1 MAREKL
7 IRIGTRGSSPAQ
19 VGDGQSGGATCLG
32 AREMNRSETSEHGV
46 RRDLASRADALSA
59 SFGASYAGILA
70 FVAVASEGSFTR
82 AAERLG
88 VGRPAVSRNVQKLEA
103 QLSTRLFQRTT
114 RTTELTREGQRF
126 FENCHQGVAQ
136 IVEAMN
142 DMLELRQGPP
152 RGLIRISA
160 AVGFGRK
167 IVAPLLEKFADAYPE
182 IVIDLLLDDRPI
194 DLVSERID
202 VSFRNGRIEDS
213 SIIARQ
219 LIPMQMALCAAPSY
233 VARHGLPQSIDDLGR
248 HECINFRFASGRLFE
263 WEFNV
268 DGRVQK
274 YLPTSRLTFNDADL
288 VLRAVLN
295 GSGIAQM
302 AGYQIRDH
310 LASNELVVALAKH
323 VPEDR
328 GHYICYLSRQHLPT
342 RIRIFVDFMTEQIR
356 ARDLNCMT
364 RFNPETA
371 DLSSTGLAA

>member
-1 MAREKL
+1 MGRAERSEP
-7 IRIGTRGSSPAQ
+7 GGG
-19 VGDGQSGGATCLG
+19 GDLVGGAD
-32 AREMNRSETSEHGV
+32 AR
-46 RRDLASRADALSA
+46 SA

-70 FVAVASEGSFTR
+70 FVAVASEGSFTK
-82 AAERLG
+82 AAEKLG

-114 RTTELTREGQRF
+114 RMTELTSEGQRF
-126 FENCHQGVAQ
+126 FENCRQGVAQ

-152 RGLIRISA
+152 RGLIRISS

-167 IVAPLLEKFADAYPE
+167 IVAPLLETFARAYPD
-182 IVIDLLLDDRPI
+182 IVFDLLLDDRPI

-202 VSFRNGRIEDS
+202 VAFRNGRIEDS

-233 VARHGLPQSIDDLGR
+233 VAKHGLPKSLADLDR
-248 HECINFRFASGRLFE
+248 HECVNFRFASGRIFE

-274 YLPTSRLTFNDADL
+274 YLPTSRLTFNDAEL
-288 VLRAVLN
+288 VLQAVLR
-295 GSGIAQM
+295 GAGIAQM

-310 LASNELVVALAKH
+310 LASNELVVALAKYL
-323 VPEDR
+323 PEDR

-356 ARDLNCMT
+356 ALDLNCMT
-364 RFNPETA
+364 RFNPDITDE
-371 DLSSTGLAA
+371 SSPALAA

>member
-1 MAREKL
+1 MSEEA
-7 IRIGTRGSSPAQ
+7 
-19 VGDGQSGGATCLG
+19 
-32 AREMNRSETSEHGV
+32 EMIHSEPSEHGV
-46 RRDLASRADALSA
+46 CRALTSRADALSA

-70 FVAVASEGSFTR
+70 FVAVASEGSFTK

-103 QLSTRLFQRTT
+103 QLRTRLFQRTT
-114 RTTELTREGQRF
+114 RTTELTSEGQRF

-152 RGLIRISA
+152 RGLIRISS

-167 IVAPLLEKFADAYPE
+167 IVAPLLETFARAYPD
-182 IVIDLLLDDRPI
+182 VVFDLLLDDRPI

-202 VSFRNGRIEDS
+202 VAFRNGRIEDS

-233 VARHGLPQSIDDLGR
+233 VARHGLPKSLADLDR
-248 HECINFRFASGRLFE
+248 HECINFRFASGRIFE

-288 VLRAVLN
+288 VLQAVLR
-295 GSGIAQM
+295 GAGVAQM

-310 LASNELVVALAKH
+310 LASNELVVALAKYL
-323 VPEDR
+323 PEDR

-356 ARDLNCMT
+356 ALDLNCMT
-364 RFNPETA
+364 RFNPDVTDE
-371 DLSSTGLAA
+371 SSPALAA

>member
-1 MAREKL
+1 
-7 IRIGTRGSSPAQ
+7 
-19 VGDGQSGGATCLG
+19 
-32 AREMNRSETSEHGV
+32 MNRSDASEH
-46 RRDLASRADALSA
+46 DLRLELPKRADALSA

-70 FVAVASEGSFTR
+70 FVAVASEGSFTK

-114 RTTELTREGQRF
+114 RTTELTSEGRRF

-142 DMLELRQGPP
+142 EMLDLRQGPP
-152 RGLIRISA
+152 RGLVRISS

-167 IVAPLLEKFADAYPE
+167 VVAPLLEKFAKAYPD
-182 IVIDLLLDDRPI
+182 IVIDLLLDDGLV

-219 LIPMQMALCAAPSY
+219 LIPMQMVLCAAPSY
-233 VARHGLPQSIDDLGR
+233 VAKNGLPQSVEELAE
-248 HECINFRFASGRLFE
+248 HECINFRFSSGRVYE

-268 DGRVQK
+268 AGRVQK

-310 LASNELVVALAKH
+310 LASNELVVALANH

-356 ARDLNCMT
+356 ALDLNCMT
-364 RFNPETA
+364 RFNA
-371 DLSSTGLAA
+371 DSPGVSWAGLAA

>member
-1 MAREKL
+1 M
-7 IRIGTRGSSPAQ
+7 
-19 VGDGQSGGATCLG
+19 GA
-32 AREMNRSETSEHGV
+32 AEMNQSEPSEQGV
-46 RRDLASRADALSA
+46 RRDLAGRADALSA

-70 FVAVASEGSFTR
+70 FVAVASEGSFTK
-82 AAERLG
+82 AAELLG

-114 RTTELTREGQRF
+114 RMTELTCEGQRF

-152 RGLIRISA
+152 RGLIRISS

-167 IVAPLLEKFADAYPE
+167 IVAPLLETFAEAYPD

-233 VARHGLPQSIDDLGR
+233 VARHGLPQSLEDLGR
-248 HECINFRFASGRLFE
+248 HTCINFRFASGRVFE

-268 DGRVQK
+268 DGRVHK
-274 YLPTSRLTFNDADL
+274 YLPTSRLTFNDTDL

-310 LASNELVVALAKH
+310 LVSNELVVALAKH

-356 ARDLNCMT
+356 ALDLNCLT
-364 RFNPETA
+364 PFNPDA
-371 DLSSTGLAA
+371 QGASSAGLAA